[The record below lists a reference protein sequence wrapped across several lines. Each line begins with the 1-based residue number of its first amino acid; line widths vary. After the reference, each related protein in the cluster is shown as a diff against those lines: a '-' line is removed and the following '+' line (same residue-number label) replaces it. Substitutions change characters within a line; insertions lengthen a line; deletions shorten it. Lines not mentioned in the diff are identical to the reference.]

1 MTLMAFNLSH
11 VGDDLA
17 SKGVSNA
24 FLWSGLVLGTSI
36 GVLTSM
42 EVYNMSMLG
51 DQGILK
57 VLGRLQTPI
66 RIIPRFGMD
75 Y

>member
-24 FLWSGLVLGTSI
+24 FLWSGLVLGTFVGGVNQYGSI
-36 GVLTSM
+36 
-42 EVYNMSMLG
+42 
-51 DQGILK
+51 
-57 VLGRLQTPI
+57 
-66 RIIPRFGMD
+66 
-75 Y
+75 